1 MALPRVN
8 VNVDEQTLI
17 TANNVIPFVP
27 AVLLKTKSGPIGTI
41 ETITSEAQ
49 FKAIFGESDY
59 TTPSAYALQV
69 YLRSYAYV
77 LVTRLANESA
87 AAKGTGTIKF
97 KPEEG
102 ADIDL
107 IKIDTKYKTD
117 LFNGK
122 EVKIVYDGTSNKI
135 WLDV

>member
-49 FKAIFGESDY
+49 FKAIASLGILPLSK
-59 TTPSAYALQV
+59 L
-69 YLRSYAYV
+69 
-77 LVTRLANESA
+77 
-87 AAKGTGTIKF
+87 
-97 KPEEG
+97 
-102 ADIDL
+102 
-107 IKIDTKYKTD
+107 
-117 LFNGK
+117 
-122 EVKIVYDGTSNKI
+122 
-135 WLDV
+135 